1 MGYHHFS
8 IAERGQLD
16 ALYRLKWTT
25 RQIAVHLGRH
35 HATIA
40 REVRR
45 GRQADGYHAPHA
57 HNGAVQRRHGSCPKG
72 KYTHRLQMKLRNAYG
87 KHGHQLRLPP
97 IIVGIITRQY
107 HSKPCIDGCIAC
119 SFIQ

>member
-1 MGYHHFS
+1 MGYYHFS

-45 GRQADGYHAPHA
+45 GRQVDGYHALPA
-57 HNGAVQRRHGSCPKG
+57 QNGATYRRRASCPKG
-72 KYTHRLQMKLRNAYG
+72 KYTQSLADEITQRVRQTWSPAQIAAYHRMHNYPSIPA
-87 KHGHQLRLPP
+87 P
-97 IIVGIITRQY
+97 IERGI
-107 HSKPCIDGCIAC
+107 KMA
-119 SFIQ
+119 FAV

>member
-57 HNGAVQRRHGSCPKG
+57 HNDAVQRRRASCPKG
-72 KYTHRLQMKLRNAYG
+72 KYTPSLADEITQRLRQTWSPAQIAAYHRMHNY
-87 KHGHQLRLPP
+87 PS
-97 IIVGIITRQY
+97 V
-107 HSKPCIDGCIAC
+107 
-119 SFIQ
+119 

>member
-16 ALYRLKWTT
+16 TLYRLNWTT

-40 REVRR
+40 REL
-45 GRQADGYHAPHA
+45 
-57 HNGAVQRRHGSCPKG
+57 C
-72 KYTHRLQMKLRNAYG
+72 
-87 KHGHQLRLPP
+87 
-97 IIVGIITRQY
+97 IITRQY
-107 HSKPCIDGCIAC
+107 HSKPCIGGCTEI
-119 SFIQ
+119 SFIL